1 MCGLCGM
8 FAGERHWTERAA
20 SPAIF
25 GAADGDGDD
34 GGRGSGGPARARVTP
49 AQERQARVRLVNRVL
64 GPLGLV
70 LAEWAASSYVLRTR
84 TGRSEMVPDL
94 GALWP
99 AAERLLGRP
108 CDPLDPGLLARL
120 DEPRGSRRT

>member
-1 MCGLCGM
+1 MCGLCGL

-25 GAADGDGDD
+25 GEAGN
-34 GGRGSGGPARARVTP
+34 GRGDRARMTPAR
-49 AQERQARVRLVNRVL
+49 ERQERVRLVNRVL

-108 CDPLDPGLLARL
+108 CDPLDPDFLARL
-120 DEPRGSRRT
+120 SR

>member
-25 GAADGDGDD
+25 GESGN
-34 GGRGSGGPARARVTP
+34 GRGDRPHVTP
-49 AQERQARVRLVNRVL
+49 AQERQQRVRLVNRVL
-64 GPLGLV
+64 DPLGLV
-70 LAEWAASSYVLRTR
+70 LAEWAASSYVLRTK
-84 TGRSEMVPDL
+84 TGRSELVPDL
-94 GALWP
+94 GSLWP

-108 CDPLDPGLLARL
+108 CDPLDPDLLAHL
-120 DEPRGSRRT
+120 SP